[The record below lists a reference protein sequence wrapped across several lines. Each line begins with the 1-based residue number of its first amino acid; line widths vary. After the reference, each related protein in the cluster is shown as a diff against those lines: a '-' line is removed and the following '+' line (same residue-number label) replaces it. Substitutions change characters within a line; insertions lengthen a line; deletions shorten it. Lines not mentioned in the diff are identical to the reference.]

1 MDFLTKIGDAFV
13 SAGKEVSDRAKDMT
27 DATRLQYDISQKKKE
42 INNKYRAL
50 GKKYYQ
56 EHRDEKDDA
65 IVGIT
70 AALEELHE
78 MENQLADAK
87 GGVRC
92 DKCGAIVPHGAAYC
106 SKCGARIGD
115 IFEEEDDEVDAEAFE
130 EETEETDENE

>member
-1 MDFLTKIGDAFV
+1 MDIINKISDAFV

-27 DATRLQYDISQKKKE
+27 DATRLSYEINQKKRE
-42 INNKYRAL
+42 INDKYRAL
-50 GKKYYQ
+50 GKKYYS

-78 MENQLADAK
+78 MENQLADAR

-92 DKCGAIVPHGAAYC
+92 DKCGAIVPHGATYC
-106 SKCGARIGD
+106 SKCGTKIGD
-115 IFEEEDDEVDAEAFE
+115 IFEEEE
-130 EETEETDENE
+130 EETVDEEAFAEEESTEEGQ